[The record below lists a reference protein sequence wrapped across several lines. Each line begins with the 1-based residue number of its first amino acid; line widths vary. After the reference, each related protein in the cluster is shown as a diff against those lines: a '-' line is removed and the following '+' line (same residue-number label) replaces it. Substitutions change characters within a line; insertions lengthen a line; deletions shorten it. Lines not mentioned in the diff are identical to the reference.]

1 MLLYRLLVYKSRGAF
16 CACGLRI
23 STSLARFCS
32 LIVAISVA
40 PFAAAKGQ
48 MHKRPTNFASSTA
61 GGAPTKHYRRWPYS
75 PLSPRKAIDKAIKH
89 KLLRLQYARYFVYAH
104 ERKPFFS

>member
-1 MLLYRLLVYKSRGAF
+1 MLLYCFLVYKSRGAF

-40 PFAAAKGQ
+40 PFAAAKRANAQ
-48 MHKRPTNFASSTA
+48 TA
-61 GGAPTKHYRRWPYS
+61 
-75 PLSPRKAIDKAIKH
+75 DK
-89 KLLRLQYARYFVYAH
+89 LCL
-104 ERKPFFS
+104 ERSR